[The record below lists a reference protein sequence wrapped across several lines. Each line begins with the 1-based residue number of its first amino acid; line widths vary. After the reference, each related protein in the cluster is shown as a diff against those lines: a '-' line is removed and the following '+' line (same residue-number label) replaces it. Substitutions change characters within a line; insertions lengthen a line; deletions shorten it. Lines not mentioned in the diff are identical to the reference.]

1 MGENREHYPRDLRGY
16 AEAAARALAGR
27 GADRGAVCPQL

>member
-1 MGENREHYPRDLRGY
+1 MGENQNTILAICEVMQG
-16 AEAAARALAGR
+16 AAARALAGR

>member
-1 MGENREHYPRDLRGY
+1 CRG
-16 AEAAARALAGR
+16 AAARALAGR